1 MIENGIK
8 GLLLIVAMIHLLPAT
23 GFFGTEA
30 LQSLY
35 GVDIDD
41 PDLEVLMRH
50 RSMLF
55 GILGVVFAYAAFH
68 PPTRPVAFAAAA
80 ASLLSFFYL
89 AATVPNT
96 SQAIRKI
103 VIVDLVATTALATA
117 IWGDTR
123 GT

>member
-1 MIENGIK
+1 MIENAIK
-8 GLLLIVAMIHLLPAT
+8 GLLLIVAIVHLLPVI
-23 GFFGTEA
+23 GFFGTGA
-30 LQSLY
+30 LQRLY
-35 GVDIDD
+35 GIDIED

-55 GILGVVFAYAAFH
+55 AILGVVVAYAAFH

-96 SQAIRKI
+96 SPAIRKI
-103 VIVDLVATTALATA
+103 VIADLVATAALATA
-117 IWGDTR
+117 FWGDTR